1 MTRPPHL
8 ALLFAAAFSA
18 WMLGAYVGMAQ
29 QAPSPAAAQP
39 PPAHAPS
46 VPAPAPPAPA
56 NATPAPAAAA
66 PAPSAAQPAPAHAA
80 PAQAAPAAP
89 PPAPAATKP
98 APAITLSPADLAFI
112 DRVTWGANESTAAEF
127 VALGRDRWLERQ
139 LHPGPKDRLPAAAQA
154 IINGLAVATRPLTE
168 IAWPLT
174 AQQRNANQIPDPE
187 QKKTLQQAFQQS
199 LNELGRQA
207 ATRSLLRDLY
217 SPDQLREKMTWFWFN
232 HFNVHLYKSDIRETI
247 GDYEEQLHHH
257 ALGHFRDLLRAT
269 AMHPAMLRYLDNAEN
284 AKGHIN
290 ENYAREIMELH
301 TMGVGSGYTQ
311 EDVQEL
317 ARILT
322 GVGVNFQPPDPNAPK
337 GAPQPDHIRTG
348 LFEFNPARHDYG
360 VKHFLGHTI
369 EGRGFA
375 EVEQALDILARHPA
389 TATYVSRKLATYFL
403 SDTPPEALV
412 QRMAQSFR
420 TSDGDIVSV
429 LLTMFKSPEFAGA
442 LNAKTKYKDPMQFV
456 LSAVR
461 LSYDTKVIL
470 NAGPIM
476 GWLNRL
482 AEGLYNHP
490 TPDGYPMTAA
500 AWNSPGQMAVRFEI
514 ARAIG
519 SNGAG
524 MFKAPPPDTAERPAF
539 PQIASAFYFN
549 AVQPTLSQATR
560 AALDQAGSPLEWNAL
575 FLSSPE
581 FMR

>member
-1 MTRPPHL
+1 MIRPRQL
-8 ALLFAAAFSA
+8 VALLASAF
-18 WMLGAYVGMAQ
+18 GALIAGAIAPVAG
-29 QAPSPAAAQP
+29 QAPAAAQP
-39 PPAHAPS
+39 NAA
-46 VPAPAPPAPA
+46 AAAAGAPPAGTA
-56 NATPAPAAAA
+56 ASSAPAM
-66 PAPSAAQPAPAHAA
+66 
-80 PAQAAPAAP
+80 
-89 PPAPAATKP
+89 
-98 APAITLSPADLAFI
+98 TLSPADLAFI
-112 DRVTWGANESTAAEF
+112 DRVTWGANFSAAAEF
-127 VALGRDRWLERQ
+127 AALGRDRWLERQ
-139 LHPGPKDRLPAAAQA
+139 LHPGPTDRLPAAAQA
-154 IINGLAVATRPLTE
+154 IINGLPVAIRPLTE

-187 QKKTLQQAFQQS
+187 QKKTLQQALQQS

-247 GDYEEQLHHH
+247 GDYEERLRHN
-257 ALGHFRDLLRAT
+257 ALGHFHDLLRAT
-269 AMHPAMLRYLDNAEN
+269 ATHPAMLRYLDNADN

-322 GVGVNFQPPDPNAPK
+322 GVGVNFQPPEPNA
-337 GAPQPDHIRTG
+337 AQPPRDHVRSG

-369 EGRGFA
+369 EGRGLR
-375 EVEQALDILARHPA
+375 EVDEALEILARHPA
-389 TATYVSRKLATYFL
+389 TATFVCRKIATYFL
-403 SDTPPEALV
+403 SDTPPDALV
-412 QRMAQSFR
+412 RRLVQAFR
-420 TSDGDIVSV
+420 TTDGDVVSV
-429 LLTMFKSPEFAGA
+429 LLTMFKSPEFTASLA
-442 LNAKTKYKDPMQFV
+442 AKAKYKDAIEFV

-461 LSYDTKVIL
+461 LAYDNKVIL
-470 NAGPIM
+470 NAQPIM

-482 AEGLYNHP
+482 GEGLYNHP
-490 TPDGYPMTAA
+490 TPDGYPMAAA
-500 AWNSPGQMAVRFEI
+500 AWNSPGQLATRFEI

-519 SNGAG
+519 SNAAG
-524 MFKAPPPDTAERPAF
+524 LFKAPPPDTAERPAF

-549 AVQPTLSQATR
+549 VVQPTLSPATR
-560 AALDQAGSPLEWNAL
+560 SALDQAGSPQEWNML